1 MPVAMPNVFTLHIQE
16 LRQESNFYT
25 IQVRWFSKIKDVKD
39 ILHSITNIAPSKQQ
53 LFQSNSSVPLSS
65 SLTMHD
71 LKISKSGQTLRLSV
85 VDGNAVGT
93 ADFIL
98 NSSEENLL
106 DSECSKILTD
116 VRFGLQR
123 HNVPIKTDVL
133 DCTGG
138 VYFMRAV
145 SGRKVA
151 VFKPQDE
158 EQGAHTDTHKH
169 THIHTHAH
177 THTATHTHTN
187 IHTLTHT
194 HTYRD
199 MDTHTHTPHAH
210 TDIIILSHFR
220 HTKQH

>member
-16 LRQESNFYT
+16 LRQESNFYA

-158 EQGAHTDTHKH
+158 EQGAHTDTHTDTHKH
-169 THIHTHAH
+169 TYIHTRRNSHTYTHSHTRTRAH
-177 THTATHTHTN
+177 TQRHGYTHTHSTR
-187 IHTLTHT
+187 TH
-194 HTYRD
+194 
-199 MDTHTHTPHAH
+199 
-210 TDIIILSHFR
+210 
-220 HTKQH
+220 